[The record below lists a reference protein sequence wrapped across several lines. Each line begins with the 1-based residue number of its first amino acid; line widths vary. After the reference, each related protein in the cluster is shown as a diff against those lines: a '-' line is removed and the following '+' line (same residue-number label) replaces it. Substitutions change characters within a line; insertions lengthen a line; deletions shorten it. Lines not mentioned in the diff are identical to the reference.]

1 MPTEI
6 SVSMADWELDQESL
20 MDIRKKVFVEEQQVP
35 MEEEIDGYDPH
46 CIHVMA
52 MVDDKV
58 VGTARLLPN
67 QYIGRM
73 CVLKDYRGMGVG
85 GLMLS
90 FLLEHAREEKIPS
103 LMLNAQLTALP
114 FYQKYGFEADS
125 EVFIEAGID
134 HKHMTLKL

>member
-6 SVSMADWELDQESL
+6 TVSMADWERDQDSL
-20 MDIRKKVFVEEQQVP
+20 MHIRNKVFVEEQRVP
-35 MEEEIDGYDPH
+35 MDEEIDGYDPH
-46 CIHVMA
+46 CVHVMA

-73 CVLKDYRGMGVG
+73 CVLAEYRGLGVG

-90 FLLEHAREEKIPS
+90 FLLEHARAQQFPS
-103 LMLNAQLTALP
+103 IMLNAQLTALP